1 MSTMISELV
10 LRITQLEQELER
22 EFEREIKEKHLQF
35 RYRIEKGKVAFER
48 EIRVLHK
55 KLRQGV
61 LSFLWESSLAS
72 LLVAPVIYSLVV
84 PLILLDA
91 WLWLFQAVCFP
102 AYGIPK
108 VDRRRYVVLDR
119 GKLGYLN
126 AIERFNCNF
135 CGYANGLVA
144 YGREVASRTE
154 AYFCPIKH
162 ARPVS
167 GTHTR
172 YREFLDFGDSDH
184 YKTKVEK
191 IRKKLCP

>member
-1 MSTMISELV
+1 MNTMISELV
-10 LRITQLEQELER
+10 SRITLLEQELER
-22 EFEREIKEKHLQF
+22 EFEREIKEKHLKF
-35 RYRIEKGKVAFER
+35 RYRIEKGKIAFER

-72 LLVAPVIYSLVV
+72 LLVAPVIYSLFV
-84 PLILLDA
+84 PLILLDV

-102 AYGIPK
+102 AYGISK
-108 VDRRRYVVLDR
+108 VERKRYVVLDR

-126 AIERFNCNF
+126 VIERFNCNY

-144 YGREVASRTE
+144 YGREVAARTE

-167 GTHTR
+167 GTHAR
-172 YREFLDFGDSDH
+172 YHEFLDFGDSDH
-184 YKTKVEK
+184 YQTKLKK
-191 IRKKLCP
+191 IRKNLRP